1 MKRRIYPSR
10 GTLAG
15 LREADDPVMSVELEL
30 PDLHNESELVFE
42 WRLTELMRAGFP
54 EQLAL
59 ELAVTSHVDL
69 HAAIEL
75 RSRGCPP
82 ETAARI
88 LI

>member
-1 MKRRIYPSR
+1 MPGR
-10 GTLAG
+10 
-15 LREADDPVMSVELEL
+15 READEPVMSVELEA
-30 PDLHNESELVFE
+30 PDLRNESELVFE
-42 WRLTELMRAGFP
+42 WRLTELIRAGFP

-59 ELAVTSHVDL
+59 ELAFSSYVDL

-88 LI
+88 LL

>member
-1 MKRRIYPSR
+1 
-10 GTLAG
+10 
-15 LREADDPVMSVELEL
+15 MSVELEL

-54 EQLAL
+54 EELAL
-59 ELAVTSHVDL
+59 ELAVSSQVDL
-69 HAAIEL
+69 HAAAEL

-88 LI
+88 LL

>member
-1 MKRRIYPSR
+1 LPGR
-10 GTLAG
+10 
-15 LREADDPVMSVELEL
+15 READEPVMSVELEA
-30 PDLHNESELVFE
+30 PDLRNESELVFE

-59 ELAVTSHVDL
+59 ELALTTHVDL
-69 HAAIEL
+69 HAAVEL

-82 ETAARI
+82 DTAARI

>member
-1 MKRRIYPSR
+1 MAVDVEAPESR
-10 GTLAG
+10 T
-15 LREADDPVMSVELEL
+15 S
-30 PDLHNESELVFE
+30 ESELVFE
-42 WRLTELMRAGFP
+42 WRLQELSRAGFP

-59 ELAVTSHVDL
+59 ELAVTTYVDL

-75 RSRGCPP
+75 RSRGCSP